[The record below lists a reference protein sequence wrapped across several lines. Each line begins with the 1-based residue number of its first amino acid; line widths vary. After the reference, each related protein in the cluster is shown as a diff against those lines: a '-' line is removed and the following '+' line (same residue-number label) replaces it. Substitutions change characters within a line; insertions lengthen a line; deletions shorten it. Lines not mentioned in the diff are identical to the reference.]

1 MSKISEQGKSRI
13 CSSLDGARAGI
24 GARVI
29 SLVASFVV
37 ASVIGGLV
45 LLTPQESSA
54 ELPTGWTSARA
65 LGMGNAATAVPDET
79 NAIFFNPALLMK
91 VSGVHWTVMN
101 PRAGI
106 GNPSNM
112 ALAGPLSQAGSNMG
126 EAVNALYGHNV
137 WLGGGALSSIAVP
150 YFGVAAYANTEGGIE
165 AVNPPNPR
173 LNMNYYFDYG
183 GAVGMALPLIPGF
196 MGWGITVR
204 SVNRTGT
211 TSAIGPGTL
220 GTGSMTTLQNQL
232 KNRGNAY
239 GVDFGALFTIPGPIS
254 PALSFVYRNLGYTTF
269 SHDEGAA
276 SPPAVAPEM
285 IAGAS
290 FTVNIPLISI
300 TPAIEYRYISWPSVP
315 MGSNLGLGLELGLPL
330 LNLRG
335 GMSQGYYTAG
345 AGIDLGMIQ
354 ADVATWGVE
363 LGAYPGQSVDRRYMA
378 QLTIQLG
385 IDFGNLFGGGGSGGG
400 DGSGSGGG
408 GSGHKR
414 LKRRR

>member
-1 MSKISEQGKSRI
+1 MCKWSKIAADSKTA
-13 CSSLDGARAGI
+13 GAVLGCLA
-24 GARVI
+24 
-29 SLVASFVV
+29 
-37 ASVIGGLV
+37 V
-45 LLTPQESSA
+45 LLGFERASA
-54 ELPTGWTSARA
+54 ELPMGWTSARS
-65 LGMGNAATAVPDET
+65 LGMGNVATAVPDGT

-106 GNPSNM
+106 GNPSNLS
-112 ALAGPLSQAGSNMG
+112 LAGPLKEAGSNIG
-126 EAVNALYGHNV
+126 QAVNALYGHNV

-150 YFGVAAYANTEGGIE
+150 YFGVAAYASTEGGVE

-196 MGWGITVR
+196 MGWGVTVR

-220 GTGSMTTLQNQL
+220 GTGNMTALTNQL

-239 GVDFGALFTIPGPIS
+239 GVDFGALFTFPGPIS
-254 PALSFVYRNLGYTTF
+254 PSLSFVYRNLGHTTF
-269 SHDEGAA
+269 SRDEGASA
-276 SPPAVAPEM
+276 PPAIAPEM

-290 FTVNIPLISI
+290 LSVNLPLLSI
-300 TPAIEYRYISWPSVP
+300 TPAIEYRYISWPNVP

-345 AGIDLGMIQ
+345 AGIDLGIIQ

-363 LGAYPGQSVDRRYMA
+363 LGAYPGQAVDRRYMA

-385 IDFGNLFGGGGSGGG
+385 IDFGNFFGGGSKGGGSG

-408 GSGHKR
+408 SGRNR